1 MGGFCFFHCFFFRID
16 GQNTV
21 TAKNDFL
28 FFSLFSKL
36 KQCTIL
42 CERIHFNIN
51 PIVCAFTRSYR
62 ITKERYVQL
71 LVGFIVWCFGLCKL
85 HLSFWCSLKS
95 VMYVP
100 CAFPFLLIYFKK
112 NRPIRHL
119 SINTY
124 IEIMNKICGHYLFTL
139 FIAKCPGRDTTDAY

>member
-1 MGGFCFFHCFFFRID
+1 MFFPQFFFALMDKTRWRP
-16 GQNTV
+16 
-21 TAKNDFL
+21 KNDFL
-28 FFSLFSKL
+28 FFSLLSKL

-51 PIVCAFTRSYR
+51 SIVCAFTRSYP

-100 CAFPFLLIYFKK
+100 CAFPFLLIYFWKK
-112 NRPIRHL
+112 SAGSPFIDQ
-119 SINTY
+119 Y
-124 IEIMNKICGHYLFTL
+124 IYRNNEQNMWSLFVYTVY
-139 FIAKCPGRDTTDAY
+139 CQMPR